1 MMDLRWLLWMRRWA
15 QHPPGPRLLVVI
27 ALILAFGLALALIEA
42 LWGWPEAL
50 TPNTMGRGLP
60 LR

>member
-1 MMDLRWLLWMRRWA
+1 MDLRWLMLMRRWA
-15 QHPPGPRLLVVI
+15 QHPPSPRLLAVI
-27 ALILAFGLALALIEA
+27 AAIVAVALSLVLIEA
-42 LWGWPEAL
+42 IWGWPEAL